1 MTTVEQSWL
10 ARVATPLLVRKLTNA
25 GFLPDAQAG
34 DRQALA
40 LAEEVGEFVGAY
52 RRWSGQAR
60 RRGSRLD
67 MELEL
72 ADVVTTAYITAH
84 YLGIDLDARIAE
96 KCLVVL
102 ERPGREV

>member
-10 ARVATPLLVRKLTNA
+10 ASVATPLLVTKLA
-25 GFLPDAQAG
+25 ESGFLPDA

-60 RRGSRLD
+60 RRGSRTE
-67 MELEL
+67 MEFEL
-72 ADVVTTAYITAH
+72 ADVVAAAYITAH
-84 YLGIDLDARIAE
+84 YLDIDLDSRIAE
-96 KCLVVL
+96 KIAVILG
-102 ERPGREV
+102 RPGREA